1 MDDNFETVPF
11 SYLRADRRLFVN
23 TQFML
28 QLDDVD
34 NPNTQKGRHW
44 FVDALAY
51 EPGTEA
57 VYLCE
62 FTFSRSLQG
71 LKKRLEMWS
80 RVWPEILAAI
90 QRDALLHSLA
100 RPWAF
105 VPEDTIPNLV
115 RIARQVGFD
124 GEGDLP
130 PLKVTSLEMTLP
142 WKYRFWNRIGEA
154 DKPATLPREMW

>member
-57 VYLCE
+57 GSVE
-62 FTFSRSLQG
+62 IQDSLT
-71 LKKRLEMWS
+71 
-80 RVWPEILAAI
+80 A
-90 QRDALLHSLA
+90 H
-100 RPWAF
+100 
-105 VPEDTIPNLV
+105 
-115 RIARQVGFD
+115 
-124 GEGDLP
+124 LP
-130 PLKVTSLEMTLP
+130 PRKGPAGFVCAG
-142 WKYRFWNRIGEA
+142 KGEA
-154 DKPATLPREMW
+154 QR